1 LNQLIEEIDFI
12 VAERRSLRARGVH
25 LIVTHVNHIPGTICA
40 PGEIV
45 GDVSL
50 GGIPSPVSFGLS
62 HLSLLMMDCF
72 CRYRMP
78 LSAWRIVQI
87 MNSDPFYIDY
97 AANQIDFDHIVA
109 RPDSRNVRVCVP
121 RIQRRMETVFQDR
134 GLMVD
139 PLQILTS
146 EPTETNVIVY
156 RLKATVEI
164 VHIDKH

>member
-1 LNQLIEEIDFI
+1 MI
-12 VAERRSLRARGVH
+12 
-25 LIVTHVNHIPGTICA
+25 
-40 PGEIV
+40 

-50 GGIPSPVSFGLS
+50 GGFPSPTSFGFS

-78 LSAWRIVQI
+78 LTAWRIEQI
-87 MNSDPFYIDY
+87 MNSDPFYVDH
-97 AANQIDFDHIVA
+97 AANQIGHDKIITK
-109 RPDSRNVRVCVP
+109 PDSRTVRVYVP
-121 RIQRRMETVFQDR
+121 RIQRRMETVFKDR

-164 VHIDKH
+164 VHIDKY